1 MKKLLICIAV
11 IFTASANISAQSF
24 TAASYNVRQS
34 NAGDDA
40 KGNGWQRRLP
50 VIASL
55 IRFHDFDIFGAQ
67 EVRHSQLEDLLA
79 ALPGYGYTGV
89 GRDDGAEAG
98 EYSVVFY
105 KRDRFELLDSGHFW
119 LSEEPSRPTK
129 GWDAKYVRICCWGQF
144 LDRETRERFWFFTL
158 HTDHKGERA
167 QVESCR
173 LVLDKIRTMCRGERV
188 VLTGDF
194 NVGETSGSYA
204 VLRDSGL
211 LSDTYDLAE
220 IKYAWTGTEN
230 GFDPDRKTFR
240 HIDYVF
246 VTPGFR
252 VLRYGILTDTYR
264 SEEPEGSA
272 KPFRARTPSDHFPV
286 KVQLAFTE

>member
-1 MKKLLICIAV
+1 M
-11 IFTASANISAQSF
+11 
-24 TAASYNVRQS
+24 
-34 NAGDDA
+34 
-40 KGNGWQRRLP
+40 
-50 VIASL
+50 IASL

-67 EVRHSQLEDLLA
+67 EVFRSQLEDLLGRCPVTA
-79 ALPGYGYTGV
+79 TPVSGVTTAPRQANIPPCSTSAIVSNCSTRAISGLPRTL
-89 GRDDGAEAG
+89 R
-98 EYSVVFY
+98 S
-105 KRDRFELLDSGHFW
+105 
-119 LSEEPSRPTK
+119 PNK
-129 GWDAKYVRICCWGQF
+129 GWDAKYVRICCWGRF
-144 LDRETRERFWFFTL
+144 FDRETRERFWFFTL

-173 LVLDKIRTMCRGERV
+173 LVLDKIRTMCRGERA

-194 NVGETSGSYA
+194 NVGETSESYA
-204 VLRDSGL
+204 VLRDSEL
-211 LSDTYDLAE
+211 LADTYDLAE

-264 SEEPEGSA
+264 SEEPVGSA
-272 KPFRARTPSDHFPV
+272 KPFRARTPSEPLPGAGRAGFHQV
-286 KVQLAFTE
+286 KFTVT

>member
-1 MKKLLICIAV
+1 M
-11 IFTASANISAQSF
+11 
-24 TAASYNVRQS
+24 
-34 NAGDDA
+34 
-40 KGNGWQRRLP
+40 
-50 VIASL
+50 
-55 IRFHDFDIFGAQ
+55 
-67 EVRHSQLEDLLA
+67 
-79 ALPGYGYTGV
+79 
-89 GRDDGAEAG
+89 
-98 EYSVVFY
+98 
-105 KRDRFELLDSGHFW
+105 
-119 LSEEPSRPTK
+119 
-129 GWDAKYVRICCWGQF
+129 
-144 LDRETRERFWFFTL
+144 
-158 HTDHKGERA
+158 
-167 QVESCR
+167 
-173 LVLDKIRTMCRGERV
+173 LDKIRTMCRGERA

-194 NVGETSGSYA
+194 NVGETSESYA

-264 SEEPEGSA
+264 SEEPGGSA

-286 KVQLAFTE
+286 LVELAFAE